1 MNKTYRNIIVGVLVA
16 GLILGG
22 LGLFLKYGVFQGM
35 MTSKQARTNTQCLT
49 QERIFD
55 EANVL
60 TDAQEE
66 SLFELLSEKEQ
77 MTGMDIVLL
86 TIREPDINDYYE
98 IRDYAQS
105 YYEENKFGWDQ
116 PNGDG
121 VIYVDNWA
129 TGYCWLCTTGK
140 ASEKLDD
147 GTIQFIINRTNETI
161 NEDPYGAYRTMIDT
175 VSSEMQNLN
184 LFHFR
189 IGNFWLLLIALIV
202 AAVFAACNLIGNK
215 GKVTTSRS
223 TYVPD
228 GGVKINRHQ
237 DIFLRSHV
245 TRTKIETDHD
255 SGGNGGGGSIG
266 GTGGPGG
273 GGGRH

>member
-86 TIREPDINDYYE
+86 TIREPDINDY
-98 IRDYAQS
+98 
-105 YYEENKFGWDQ
+105 
-116 PNGDG
+116 
-121 VIYVDNWA
+121 
-129 TGYCWLCTTGK
+129 CTTGK

-266 GTGGPGG
+266 GTGGHGG

>member
-60 TDAQEE
+60 TDAQKE

-98 IRDYAQS
+98 MLDYLKEA
-105 YYEENKFGWDQ
+105 
-116 PNGDG
+116 
-121 VIYVDNWA
+121 
-129 TGYCWLCTTGK
+129 
-140 ASEKLDD
+140 
-147 GTIQFIINRTNETI
+147 
-161 NEDPYGAYRTMIDT
+161 
-175 VSSEMQNLN
+175 
-184 LFHFR
+184 
-189 IGNFWLLLIALIV
+189 
-202 AAVFAACNLIGNK
+202 
-215 GKVTTSRS
+215 
-223 TYVPD
+223 
-228 GGVKINRHQ
+228 
-237 DIFLRSHV
+237 
-245 TRTKIETDHD
+245 
-255 SGGNGGGGSIG
+255 
-266 GTGGPGG
+266 
-273 GGGRH
+273 

>member
-60 TDAQEE
+60 TDAQKE

-184 LFHFR
+184 LFQFPYR
-189 IGNFWLLLIALIV
+189 QFL
-202 AAVFAACNLIGNK
+202 AAVDRTDRC
-215 GKVTTSRS
+215 
-223 TYVPD
+223 
-228 GGVKINRHQ
+228 GGVRGLQPHRQQREGHHEPI
-237 DIFLRSHV
+237 HV
-245 TRTKIETDHD
+245 RA
-255 SGGNGGGGSIG
+255 
-266 GTGGPGG
+266 
-273 GGGRH
+273 GRWCKD